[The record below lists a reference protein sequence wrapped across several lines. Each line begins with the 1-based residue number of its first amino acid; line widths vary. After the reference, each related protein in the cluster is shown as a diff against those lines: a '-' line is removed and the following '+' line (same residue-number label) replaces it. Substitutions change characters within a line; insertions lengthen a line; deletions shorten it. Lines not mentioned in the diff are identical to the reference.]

1 MANPHPQSTPAPSG
15 ADPAQEEPAVPA
27 AGSAVPCDLG
37 AGYDHDLKRQV
48 RLQLPDEFPVDEDE
62 IELFSRLFGD
72 IVDRVLTPKE
82 PLQ

>member
-1 MANPHPQSTPAPSG
+1 MANPYPQSTPAPPG

-27 AGSAVPCDLG
+27 AGAAVPAEMGD
-37 AGYDHDLKRQV
+37 GYDPDLKRQV
-48 RLQLPDEFPVDEDE
+48 RLQLPDEFPVYEDE
-62 IELFSRLFGD
+62 VELFSRLFGD